1 MFHTGFQSSVQLML
15 ITTVFLFS
23 LNLECVC
30 ESVPSLSSTS
40 FFALPLWFLPPAC
53 SPSSTSAVRHC
64 VSSCYDYITLSVCC
78 VHLDLKLITSDNL
91 VVLFPKFKSFS
102 GERVIERERAGGR
115 DSARW
120 SASSML
126 EVLTICRVQYINCLS
141 VFDFRVV

>member
-15 ITTVFLFS
+15 ITMVFLFS
-23 LNLECVC
+23 LNCSVCV
-30 ESVPSLSSTS
+30 SLLSLFSSLSL
-40 FFALPLWFLPPAC
+40 FFSAF
-53 SPSSTSAVRHC
+53 SSSSISAVSHC

-102 GERVIERERAGGR
+102 GERVIYGASEQERERDGGR
-115 DSARW
+115 DRARW

-141 VFDFRVV
+141 VYDFRVI